1 MKTKL
6 PALILG
12 GALLAIG
19 SLASSPAQADKYIYY
34 PAQQV
39 YFSPARTTY
48 YYMDNGTWRYNTVL
62 PSSVQLG
69 KSVSV
74 DLVGETPYVHH
85 STVIQQYPVTTTT
98 PARVIKVDD

>member
-6 PALILG
+6 PAMILG

-19 SLASSPAQADKYIYY
+19 SLASFPAHADKYVYY

-39 YFSPARTTY
+39 YYSPTRTTY
-48 YYMDNGTWRYNTVL
+48 YYMDNGTWRYNAAL
-62 PSSVQLG
+62 PTSIQLG

-74 DLVGETPYVHH
+74 DLTGETPYVHH
-85 STVIQQYPVTTTT
+85 STVIQQYPVTTAT
-98 PARVIKVDD
+98 PPQVIKVDD